1 MATPILDEAIR
12 AGCGMGE
19 ECLWPS
25 DGCNENGCALGT
37 AALVLDALRAALP
50 WDLPAEQLEAMR
62 DAIMSCDEES
72 AWDSIASADCRKA
85 ALAAYRAQP
94 IMRELYPEQFR

>member
-1 MATPILDEAIR
+1 MATPILDVAVHAACTVQE
-12 AGCGMGE
+12 
-19 ECLWPS
+19 
-25 DGCNENGCALGT
+25 LGYTDDAERRVT
-37 AALVLDALRAALP
+37 AALRAALP
-50 WDLPAEQLEAMR
+50 WEPSSEQLEAMR

>member
-12 AGCGMGE
+12 QY
-19 ECLWPS
+19 
-25 DGCNENGCALGT
+25 CNLQEIGYT
-37 AALVLDALRAALP
+37 DVRVLVADVLRATLP
-50 WDLPAEQLEAMR
+50 WDPSSEQLEAMR